1 MVTCG
6 NTLTVFRVYLK
17 GPPRILI
24 THSLADDAWRMG
36 NSDLSIY
43 SRGLFVM
50 RPLPAC
56 QVFGKVL
63 KQLALQADL
72 GKDPHAPDVWGPSP
86 DSAVCQRHASS
97 PKSD

>member
-1 MVTCG
+1 MTCG

-17 GPPRILI
+17 GPPHILI
-24 THSLADDAWRMG
+24 TRSRADDAWRMG

-56 QVFGKVL
+56 QVFGEVL
-63 KQLALQADL
+63 KQLTHQADL
-72 GKDPHAPDVWGPSP
+72 GKIPLATDVWGQSP
-86 DSAVCQRHASS
+86 DGSVCQSHASS

>member
-1 MVTCG
+1 MEEEESK
-6 NTLTVFRVYLK
+6 RSMPDESAPLK
-17 GPPRILI
+17 ELFEK
-24 THSLADDAWRMG
+24 AWRMG

-56 QVFGKVL
+56 QVFGEVL

-72 GKDPHAPDVWGPSP
+72 GKDPRAPDVWGPSP
-86 DSAVCQRHASS
+86 DSSVCQRHASS